1 MLSKLLYVSHP
12 ENAYLFEIFPELK
25 CVHTNLISETA
36 LDCFPQ
42 SGSSYLYPKFCF
54 NLILLFN
61 ISSVGVFFK
70 VMSGQVKN
78 YFFIFTHSKVNVQCQ
93 KSRFIRKKYFS
104 FDATIMIYWRVPLP
118 NLGNPSD
125 KCLYY
130 ITFQFF

>member
-1 MLSKLLYVSHP
+1 MGRSIYL
-12 ENAYLFEIFPELK
+12 ENFQN
-25 CVHTNLISETA
+25 CVHTNLISEKKFSTN
-36 LDCFPQ
+36 
-42 SGSSYLYPKFCF
+42 SSRLFSSIWKFLFAPKIWFQIF
-54 NLILLFN
+54 FFLIFSEF
-61 ISSVGVFFK
+61 IGWRFFK
-70 VMSGQVKN
+70 VRSGHVKN

>member
-12 ENAYLFEIFPELK
+12 ENAYLFEKFPELK
-25 CVHTNLISETA
+25 CVHTNLISEKSLVQTA
-36 LDCFPQ
+36 LGCFPQ

-61 ISSVGVFFK
+61 ISSVGGFFK

-78 YFFIFTHSKVNVQCQ
+78 NFFFTHSKVNVQCQ

-104 FDATIMIYWRVPLP
+104 FDATAPIKATIMIYWY
-118 NLGNPSD
+118 S
-125 KCLYY
+125 K
-130 ITFQFF
+130 